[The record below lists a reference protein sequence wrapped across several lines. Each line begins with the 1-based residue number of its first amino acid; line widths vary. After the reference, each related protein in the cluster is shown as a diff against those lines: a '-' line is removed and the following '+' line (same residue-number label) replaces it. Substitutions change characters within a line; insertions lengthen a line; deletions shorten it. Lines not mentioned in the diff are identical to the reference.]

1 MNLYYNLAL
10 TFLLIIIGN
19 IEISAQVIN
28 VEKSRK
34 KLKPGFQGE
43 LGLNLML
50 TKNTRQIFE
59 IGNASQ
65 LQYNRN
71 RHTTLLLNNIN
82 LMRVEGEDLINNGF
96 QHIRYN
102 YTIGNGFTTWEAF
115 TQHQYNSIRLLQ
127 RRILFGSGP
136 RFRVYETEN
145 FGFFIAPLVMF
156 EQELLNDDNNTRTD
170 KFKGDLIVSSTYTL
184 DERIK
189 FSHTTYYQP
198 DFAKISDYRV
208 FSETALE
215 MKFNTSFAFIFSFN
229 LSYDSEPPMDIPG
242 LFYTLKN
249 GIKYNF

>member
-1 MNLYYNLAL
+1 MNLNYNLCL
-10 TFLLIIIGN
+10 TFLLIIICN

-50 TKNTRQIFE
+50 TQNTRQIFE
-59 IGNASQ
+59 IGNVSQ

-71 RHTTLLLNNIN
+71 RHTTLLLNTIN

-102 YTIGNGFTTWEAF
+102 YSLREGFTTLEAF

-127 RRILFGSGP
+127 RRILLGGGP
-136 RFRVYETEN
+136 RFRIYESEN
-145 FGFFIAPLVMF
+145 FGFFVAPLVMF
-156 EQELLNDDNNTRTD
+156 EQELLNDDDNTQTD
-170 KFKGDLIVSSTYTL
+170 KIKGDLIVSSIYAL

-198 DFAKISDYRV
+198 EIARFSDYRV

-215 MKFNTSFAFIFSFN
+215 MKFNTSFTFVFSFN
-229 LSYDSEPPMDIPG
+229 LSYDSDPPMDIPG